1 MGPAQRPWHISK
13 TNFARLETFQWNL
26 KFQCTVCGCGS
37 VCKHVCVCLR
47 VGCLCVFPGAGGA
60 VPPQGSRPLSGNTS
74 RNLSAPRG
82 GARLHWLLTSCPWP
96 HHPQIKATPWGPV
109 TPELL
114 RDRTSVLRKRQ
125 AMWASPGFTAT
136 CHQGCREMFDDII
149 LSLGFLGGGRGYGG
163 HAALHLPIRS
173 EPTVPLAPWWL
184 RQVSPPPSFLRRVSA
199 CWGSPGLDRQR
210 ARPPGSAGR
219 TGSVLGRA
227 PLPLPSPRGCSGKAP
242 RGAGDREAPW
252 SRTGGQGT
260 LPKPGPREG

>member
-1 MGPAQRPWHISK
+1 MEPEVSMHCVWVWERVQTRVRVSA
-13 TNFARLETFQWNL
+13 
-26 KFQCTVCGCGS
+26 CG
-37 VCKHVCVCLR
+37 VPVCV
-47 VGCLCVFPGAGGA
+47 PGGRRGG
-60 VPPQGSRPLSGNTS
+60 PPQGSRPLSGNTS
-74 RNLSAPRG
+74 RNLSAPRGG

-184 RQVSPPPSFLRRVSA
+184 RQVSPPPSFLRGVSA
-199 CWGSPGLDRQR
+199 CRGSPDLDRQR
-210 ARPPGSAGR
+210 ARPPGTAGR